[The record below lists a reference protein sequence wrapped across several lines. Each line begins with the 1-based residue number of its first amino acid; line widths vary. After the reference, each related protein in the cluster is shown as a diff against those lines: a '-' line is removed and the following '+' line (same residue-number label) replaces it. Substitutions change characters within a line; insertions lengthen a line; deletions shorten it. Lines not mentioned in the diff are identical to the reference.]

1 MLFFQIIS
9 VILIVILFVSTT
21 YYYRRTLFH
30 IEKFGKNV
38 YLSKEDTSEFL
49 AKDDDTYIE
58 SLSPA
63 DLYARKVSS
72 VKEYKEKSVKNVLE
86 FDENSKNILDKATI
100 LADTYF
106 NKLNNAYIDTAR
118 INKIVWKF
126 ALTSNEENLPH
137 TRSDII
143 FLSPYVLKN
152 KEKALVSILIHEKV
166 HIYQKMYIEEFQNM
180 LLQNGYK
187 QVKKRKEY
195 PLIRANPDLDEF
207 VYSDK
212 NGKLMLTLY
221 KNNRPKGITD
231 VETNNHHHEHP
242 FEEIAYKIG
251 DNYM

>member
-9 VILIVILFVSTT
+9 IVIIILFVSTT

-38 YLSKEDTSEFL
+38 YLSKEETSEFL
-49 AKDDDTYIE
+49 AKDDDKYIE

-72 VKEYKEKSVKNVLE
+72 RSEYKKKSVKNTLD

-100 LADTYF
+100 LADKYF
-106 NKLNNAYIDTAR
+106 NKLNNIYIDNER
-118 INKIVWKF
+118 INKITWKF
-126 ALTSNEENLPH
+126 SLTSNEENLPH

-143 FLSPYVLKN
+143 FLSPSVLKN

-166 HIYQKMYIEEFQNM
+166 HIYQKMYIEEFQSM

-195 PLIRANPDLDEF
+195 PLIRANPDLDEY
-207 VYSDK
+207 VYSDQ

-231 VETNNHHHEHP
+231 VETNNNQHEHP
-242 FEEIAYKIG
+242 FEEIAYQIG